1 MRAAP
6 VLAVG
11 DRSAPRTFGPL
22 TRIDIARFAGAGGDF
37 NPLHLDDAVAQAA
50 GFPAVIAMG
59 QLQAGIVAGVLSAWV
74 GVERVR
80 RFEVR
85 FSSPFGLGELLEV
98 TGEVVTVDAG
108 LASIELVGRVSARTV
123 IAATASVAVS

>member
-1 MRAAP
+1 
-6 VLAVG
+6 LIVG

-59 QLQAGIVAGVLSAWV
+59 QLQAGVLAGALSDWI
-74 GVERVR
+74 GVEHVR
-80 RFEVR
+80 RFEAR
-85 FSSPFGLGELLEV
+85 FASPFVLGETLEV
-98 TGEVVTVDAG
+98 TGEVVAVDDD
-108 LASIELVGRVSARTV
+108 LASIELTGRVGERIV
-123 IAATASVAVS
+123 ISATAAVTTSAAARYG